1 MHDNKIK
8 SLITFILQNSGKLS
22 KKKKEKYYEKL
33 TEQELLEIE
42 NIVEEYFKV

>member
-1 MHDNKIK
+1 MIK

-33 TEQELLEIE
+33 TQEELREIE
-42 NIVEEYFKV
+42 SVVEEYFEI